1 MQDWNA
7 RNLNDIDQTHVYESH
22 IERSVDHDLVLNP
35 MIKQTIITYWN
46 QFRHSPQQEK
56 ERSII
61 HANTNPRNLY

>member
-35 MIKQTIITYWN
+35 MIKQTIITY
-46 QFRHSPQQEK
+46 
-56 ERSII
+56 
-61 HANTNPRNLY
+61 